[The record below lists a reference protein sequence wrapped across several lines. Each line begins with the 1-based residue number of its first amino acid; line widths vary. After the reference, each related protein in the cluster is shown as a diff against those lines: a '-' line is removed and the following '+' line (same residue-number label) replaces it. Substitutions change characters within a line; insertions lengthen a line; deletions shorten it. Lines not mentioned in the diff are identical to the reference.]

1 MTVILNQGW
10 YVPIPEGYTLERV
23 LELLRDMGHTPV
35 SVKDENGEVKPVEDY
50 EVAA

>member
-10 YVPIPEGYTLERV
+10 YVPVPEGYTLERV
-23 LELLRDMGHTPV
+23 LELLRGAGHTPV
-35 SVKDENGEVKPVEDY
+35 SIRDEDGKVTPVEEY